1 MNTIK
6 GEKPSVSTEDD
17 FKRFGFRLNQKQQ
30 QINRFFAILQ
40 TDLFDMIGVD
50 KVFYLG
56 MMTVRSKYRRNKLS
70 ALLILASHRLAW
82 ESGCKYVV
90 MCPTTEYLCKAME
103 NDGWIV
109 LREITFLNYD
119 AEHKTD
125 LFSNAKYPNVK
136 AQLICKM
143 TDTPADYMPIIIPN

>member
-1 MNTIK
+1 
-6 GEKPSVSTEDD
+6 
-17 FKRFGFRLNQKQQ
+17 
-30 QINRFFAILQ
+30 
-40 TDLFDMIGVD
+40 MIGVD

-56 MMTVRSKYRRNKLS
+56 MMTVRSKYRRNSLS
-70 ALLILASHRLAW
+70 VLLVYASQRLAW

-109 LREITFLNYD
+109 LREITFSNYD
-119 AEHKTD
+119 AEHNTD

-143 TDTPADYMPIIIPN
+143 TDTPADYMPITIPN